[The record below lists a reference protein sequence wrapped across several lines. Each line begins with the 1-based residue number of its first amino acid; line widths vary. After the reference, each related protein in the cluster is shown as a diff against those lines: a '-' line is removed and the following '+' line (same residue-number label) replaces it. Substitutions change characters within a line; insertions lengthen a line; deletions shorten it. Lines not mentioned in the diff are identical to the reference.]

1 MSTSAVSSSSI
12 YQELQTFYQ
21 TRQSDLQALGSALQ
35 SGDLNAAQQEYSQL
49 VSLGQSGPFGSTQP
63 FQGSARASDFQAIG
77 QALSSGDLAGA
88 QAAFAKLQQTFGKA
102 QSTTGPGS
110 LAYTVNLSSASTS
123 GSSGTSTGSSTSG
136 SGSGLSTGSSS
147 GTSGTTGT
155 LGTESIYQQLQD
167 FRSARKTDLQQLG
180 QALSSGD
187 LTTAGQD
194 YQNLVTL
201 GQQGPFASGG
211 PFRRSDRAQDFSAIG
226 QALQS
231 GSATS
236 AQQAYAALESTFGQQ
251 SGSGKQGGGSHIHI
265 GSGGSTNSGAGGV
278 SEIVINI
285 GGTGSSTPQSSNGSE
300 LVVNLPAPTS
310 TGSPEEVEINF
321 GGARGSSNQL
331 TVEVGQT
338 QDQNGNT
345 GEQVTINLA
354 QTNNSEN
361 IVLNLF
367 GAGSSTQSQTQ
378 GSSLNVQG

>member
-1 MSTSAVSSSSI
+1 MSTSAISSSSI

-21 TRQSDLQALGSALQ
+21 TRQSDLQTLGSALQ
-35 SGDLNAAQQEYSQL
+35 SGDLNAAQQAYGQL

-63 FQGSARASDFQAIG
+63 FQRSDRASDFAAIG
-77 QALSSGDLAGA
+77 KALSSGDLAGA
-88 QAAFAKLQQTFGKA
+88 QAAFAKLQQTFG
-102 QSTTGPGS
+102 QSNSSSAAGS
-110 LAYTVNLSSASTS
+110 PAYKVNLSTASTGSLNTNLTS
-123 GSSGTSTGSSTSG
+123 GSSSSSSSGSTG
-136 SGSGLSTGSSS
+136 GLSTGSTS
-147 GTSGTTGT
+147 GTSGTS
-155 LGTESIYQQLQD
+155 GTESIYQQLQD
-167 FRSARKTDLQQLG
+167 FRSARKSDLQQLG

-187 LTTAGQD
+187 LATAEQD

-211 PFRRSDRAQDFSAIG
+211 AFQRSDRAQDFQAIG
-226 QALQS
+226 EALQS
-231 GSATS
+231 GSVTS
-236 AQQAYAALESTFGQQ
+236 AQQAYATLESTFGQQ
-251 SGSGKQGGGSHIHI
+251 SSPVNQGGGPPIHTA
-265 GSGGSTNSGAGGV
+265 SGGSGSGAVGI

-310 TGSPEEVEINF
+310 TGSPEEVQINF
-321 GGARGSSNQL
+321 PGASGSSGQL

-338 QDQNGNT
+338 QDQSGRL

-354 QTNNSEN
+354 QANNSEN

>member
-1 MSTSAVSSSSI
+1 MSTQAVTSSSI

-35 SGDLNAAQQEYSQL
+35 SGDLKAAQQAYSQL

-63 FQGSARASDFQAIG
+63 FQHSDRASDFAAIG

-88 QAAFAKLQQTFGKA
+88 QTAFAKLQQTFG
-102 QSTTGPGS
+102 QSNSSSAASSP
-110 LAYTVNLSSASTS
+110 AYTVN
-123 GSSGTSTGSSTSG
+123 
-136 SGSGLSTGSSS
+136 LSTGSSS
-147 GTSGTTGT
+147 GLSTGSTSGTSGT
-155 LGTESIYQQLQD
+155 SGTESIYQQLLD

-187 LTTAGQD
+187 LTTAEQD
-194 YQNLVTL
+194 YQNLVAL
-201 GQQGPFASGG
+201 GKQGPFSSGG
-211 PFRRSDRAQDFSAIG
+211 AFRRSDRAQDFQAIG

-231 GSATS
+231 GSLTS
-236 AQQAYAALESTFGQQ
+236 AQQAYATLESTFGGH
-251 SGSGKQGGGSHIHI
+251 SNPGNPGGGSRIHI
-265 GSGGSTNSGAGGV
+265 GSSGSTNSGTGGL

-285 GGTGSSTPQSSNGSE
+285 GGTGSSTPPSSSGSE

-310 TGSPEEVEINF
+310 TGSPEEVQINF
-321 GGARGSSNQL
+321 GGASSSPGQL

-338 QDQNGNT
+338 QDQSGNA

-354 QTNNSEN
+354 QASNSEN

-367 GAGSSTQSQTQ
+367 GAGSSTQSQSQ
-378 GSSLNVQG
+378 SSSLNVQG

>member
-1 MSTSAVSSSSI
+1 MSTSAISSLSI

-21 TRQSDLQALGSALQ
+21 TRQSDLQTLGSALQ
-35 SGDLNAAQQEYSQL
+35 SGDLTAAQQAYSQL

-63 FQGSARASDFQAIG
+63 FQRSDRASDFAAIG
-77 QALSSGDLAGA
+77 QALSSGNLAGA
-88 QAAFAKLQQTFGKA
+88 QAAFAKLQQTFGQA
-102 QSTTGPGS
+102 QTTTGPGS
-110 LAYTVNLSSASTS
+110 LAYTVKLSTASASGTSSSSTGSSSS
-123 GSSGTSTGSSTSG
+123 GSSG
-136 SGSGLSTGSSS
+136 GLSTGSAS
-147 GTSGTTGT
+147 GTSGTSVTT
-155 LGTESIYQQLQD
+155 GTESIYQQLQD

-187 LTTAGQD
+187 LTTAEQD

-211 PFRRSDRAQDFSAIG
+211 PFQRSDRAQDFSAIG

-231 GSATS
+231 GSVTS
-236 AQQAYAALESTFGQQ
+236 AQQAYATLESTFGAQ
-251 SGSGKQGGGSHIHI
+251 SGSGNPGGGSHIHV
-265 GSGGSTNSGAGGV
+265 GSGGTNNSGTTGI

-285 GGTGSSTPQSSNGSE
+285 GGSGSSTPQSSNGSE

-310 TGSPEEVEINF
+310 TGSPEEVQFNF
-321 GGARGSSNQL
+321 GGTSGSSGQL

-338 QDQNGNT
+338 QDQSGNT

-354 QTNNSEN
+354 QANNREN

-367 GAGSSTQSQTQ
+367 GAGSSTQQTQ

>member
-1 MSTSAVSSSSI
+1 MSTQALSSSSI

-21 TRQSDLQALGSALQ
+21 TRRSDLQALGSALQ
-35 SGDLNAAQQEYSQL
+35 SGDLQAAQQEYSQL

-63 FQGSARASDFQAIG
+63 FQRSDRASDFAAIG
-77 QALSSGDLAGA
+77 KALSSGDLAGA
-88 QAAFAKLQQTFGKA
+88 QAAFAKLQQTFG
-102 QSTTGPGS
+102 QSNSSSAAGS
-110 LAYTVNLSSASTS
+110 PAYTVNLSTASTS
-123 GSSGTSTGSSTSG
+123 SSSSGST
-136 SGSGLSTGSSS
+136 S
-147 GTSGTTGT
+147 GTSGTA
-155 LGTESIYQQLQD
+155 GTESIYQQLQD

-187 LTTAGQD
+187 LTTAEQD
-194 YQNLVTL
+194 YQTLVAL

-211 PFRRSDRAQDFSAIG
+211 PFQRSDRAQDFQAIG

-231 GSATS
+231 GSLAS
-236 AQQAYAALESTFGQQ
+236 AQQAYATLESTFGQQ
-251 SGSGKQGGGSHIHI
+251 QSNQGGGDRLHTA
-265 GSGGSTNSGAGGV
+265 SGGSTNSGPTGI

-285 GGTGSSTPQSSNGSE
+285 GGSGSSTPESSNGPE

-310 TGSPEEVEINF
+310 TGSPEEVQINF
-321 GGARGSSNQL
+321 GGTSGSSNQL

-338 QDQNGNT
+338 QDQSGNT
-345 GEQVTINLA
+345 AEQVTINLA
-354 QTNNSEN
+354 QANNSEN

>member
-1 MSTSAVSSSSI
+1 MSTQALSSSSI

-35 SGDLNAAQQEYSQL
+35 SGDLQAAQQEYSQL

-63 FQGSARASDFQAIG
+63 FRRSDRASDFAAIG
-77 QALSSGDLAGA
+77 KALSSGDLAGA
-88 QAAFAKLQQTFGKA
+88 QTAFAKLQQTFGQSSSSSA
-102 QSTTGPGS
+102 QSSP
-110 LAYTVNLSSASTS
+110 AYTVNLSAASTP
-123 GSSGTSTGSSTSG
+123 
-136 SGSGLSTGSSS
+136 
-147 GTSGTTGT
+147 GTSGTS
-155 LGTESIYQQLQD
+155 GTESIYQQLQD

-187 LTTAGQD
+187 LTTAEQD

-211 PFRRSDRAQDFSAIG
+211 PFRRFDRAQDFQAIG
-226 QALQS
+226 QALQA
-231 GSATS
+231 GNATS
-236 AQQAYAALESTFGQQ
+236 AQQAYAALESTFGRQR
-251 SGSGKQGGGSHIHI
+251 GSGTPGDGSHIHV
-265 GSGGSTNSGAGGV
+265 GSGGHTNSGAGGV

-285 GGTGSSTPQSSNGSE
+285 GGTGSSTPQSSSGSE

-310 TGSPEEVEINF
+310 TGSPEEVQINF
-321 GGARGSSNQL
+321 GGTSGSSGQL

-338 QDQNGNT
+338 QDKSGNT
-345 GEQVTINLA
+345 GEQVTINLMQA
-354 QTNNSEN
+354 NNREN